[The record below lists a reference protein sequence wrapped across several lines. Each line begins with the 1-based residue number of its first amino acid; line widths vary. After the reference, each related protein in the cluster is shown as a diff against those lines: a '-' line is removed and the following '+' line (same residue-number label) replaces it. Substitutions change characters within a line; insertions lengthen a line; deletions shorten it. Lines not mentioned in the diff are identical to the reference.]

1 VSESEEEE
9 TSEEEVDEDEEGV
22 ETEEEEEEVQQPPP
36 IATQSLIVDS
46 EPEEGGSQNATK
58 KVHMKRKKSSA
69 KGSQPS
75 KKVKNEESAAST
87 STATE
92 SLIPETKHGKKENE
106 KKTKAGKKEA
116 KMFNEKHIDIDLFDS
131 DPEKIVS
138 RKIRLNS
145 SLLLSCRT
153 MEATGP
159 NGGQIEWAA
168 LLFEK
173 RAKDGRSFDFNIS
186 LSLAIPLIQGLKEI
200 IKANPKYFKTTT
212 ANNSE
217 I

>member
-1 VSESEEEE
+1 MSESEEDE
-9 TSEEEVDEDEEGV
+9 TSEEEVDEDEEGI
-22 ETEEEEEEVQQPPP
+22 ETEEEEEEVHEPP
-36 IATQSLIVDS
+36 IATQSLLVDS
-46 EPEEGGSQNATK
+46 EPEEGGSQATK
-58 KVHMKRKKSSA
+58 KVSMKRKKPSA
-69 KGSQPS
+69 KGSKPS

-87 STATE
+87 STASE
-92 SLIPETKHGKKENE
+92 SLIPEKQHGKKENE

-116 KMFNEKHIDIDLFDS
+116 KMFNDKHIDIDLFDS

-173 RAKDGRSFDFNIS
+173 RAKDGRSFDFNIG
-186 LSLAIPLIQGLKEI
+186 LSLALPLIQGLKEI
-200 IKANPKYFKTTT
+200 IKANPKYFKTTSPH
-212 ANNSE
+212 NSE

>member
-1 VSESEEEE
+1 
-9 TSEEEVDEDEEGV
+9 
-22 ETEEEEEEVQQPPP
+22 
-36 IATQSLIVDS
+36 
-46 EPEEGGSQNATK
+46 
-58 KVHMKRKKSSA
+58 
-69 KGSQPS
+69 
-75 KKVKNEESAAST
+75 
-87 STATE
+87 
-92 SLIPETKHGKKENE
+92 
-106 KKTKAGKKEA
+106 
-116 KMFNEKHIDIDLFDS
+116 
-131 DPEKIVS
+131 
-138 RKIRLNS
+138 
-145 SLLLSCRT
+145 

-212 ANNSE
+212 ANNSG

>member
-1 VSESEEEE
+1 MSESEDE

-22 ETEEEEEEVQQPPP
+22 ETEEEEEEVQQPPN
-36 IATQSLIVDS
+36 ATQSLLVDS
-46 EPEEGGSQNATK
+46 EPEEGGSQATK
-58 KVHMKRKKSSA
+58 KVSMKRKKPSA
-69 KGSQPS
+69 KGSKPS

-87 STATE
+87 STASE
-92 SLIPETKHGKKENE
+92 SLIPEKQHGKKENE

-116 KMFNEKHIDIDLFDS
+116 KMFNDKHIDIDLFDS

-173 RAKDGRSFDFNIS
+173 RAKDGRSFDFNIG
-186 LSLAIPLIQGLKEI
+186 LSLAVPLIQGLKEI

-212 ANNSE
+212 PHNSE